1 MPFQDVEEVTENA
14 YPSSPGVVQ
23 GWLRKIFIEDWALKL
38 LALAITLLLWLAVT
52 GVNKPVTIRTG
63 VQLNFIRP
71 DRLDISNEPPR
82 TVDVLLTGRR
92 SNLDKISKLDL
103 VATVDVSDQREG
115 ERVVRLTS
123 DRVQMDL
130 PDGVKIES
138 FQPST
143 IPVRLEP
150 IVERQVE
157 VEVKLVGK
165 LDETRETYSVRASPE
180 QITVRGPAGHVNSL
194 GEAPTESI
202 SLDGRRDS
210 FVAPHVAIDIA
221 DNKID
226 LLTTSVDV
234 TVEIGERRTEKT
246 FTGVPVTS
254 EQGGTPEPRVATVT
268 LYCPISV
275 IGQLHPSDIR
285 ITLTRTP
292 QNAVEPHLQLPEAIR
307 DRVTL
312 RSIKPSQFTLPR

>member
-1 MPFQDVEEVTENA
+1 MPFQDVEEVAENE
-14 YPSSPGVVQ
+14 YPSPPGLIQ

-71 DRLDISNEPPR
+71 DKLDISNDPPR

-103 VATVDVSDQREG
+103 VATVDVSDQHEG

-123 DRVQMDL
+123 DRVQMEL

-143 IPVRLEP
+143 IPIDLER
-150 IVERQVE
+150 IVDRQVA
-157 VEVKLVGK
+157 VEVKLAGK
-165 LDETRETYSVRASPE
+165 LDEAHEVYSVRANPNV
-180 QITVRGPAGHVNSL
+180 ITVRGPVGHVTAMKD
-194 GEAPTESI
+194 APTESI
-202 SLDGRRDS
+202 SLDGKQET
-210 FVAPHVAIDIA
+210 FVVPHVSIDVA

-226 LLTTSVDV
+226 LLNTTVDV
-234 TVEIGERRTEKT
+234 TVEIGERRAEKT
-246 FTGVPVTS
+246 FAGISVTS
-254 EQGGTPEPRVATVT
+254 DQGGTPQPQTASVTVYGP
-268 LYCPISV
+268 LSV
-275 IGQLHPSDIR
+275 INQLSSSELSV
-285 ITLTRTP
+285 TLTRAADNTL
-292 QNAVEPHLQLPEAIR
+292 APHLQLPAAVR
-307 DRVTL
+307 DRVTMK
-312 RSIKPSQFTLPR
+312 SIKPAQFTVSR

>member
-1 MPFQDVEEVTENA
+1 
-14 YPSSPGVVQ
+14 VVQ
-23 GWLRKIFIEDWALKL
+23 GWLRRIFIEDWALKL

-71 DRLDISNEPPR
+71 DKLDISNDPPR
-82 TVDVLLTGRR
+82 NVDVLLTGRR

-103 VATVDVSDQREG
+103 VGTVDVSDQHEG

-150 IVERQVE
+150 IVERQLE

-165 LDETRETYSVRASPE
+165 LDEGHETYSARATPDK
-180 QITVRGPAGHVNSL
+180 IVVRGPAGHVNGL
-194 GEAPTESI
+194 PDAPTESV
-202 SLDGRRDS
+202 SLDGRKES
-210 FVAPHVAIDIA
+210 FVSPHVAIDIA

-226 LLTTSVDV
+226 LLTTAVDV
-234 TVEIGERRTEKT
+234 AVEIGERRTEKT
-246 FTGVPVTS
+246 FAGIAVTTD
-254 EQGGTPEPRVATVT
+254 QGGTPEPRTATVT
-268 LYCPISV
+268 VYGPISV
-275 IGQLHPSDIR
+275 IGQLQPSDVR
-285 ITLTRTP
+285 VTLTRTQ
-292 QNAVEPHLQLPEAIR
+292 QNSLEPHLQLPDAIR
-307 DRVTL
+307 DRVIL
-312 RSIKPSQFTLPR
+312 RSIKPSQFTAPR